1 VNTLTTQT
9 DRLET
14 RYELGHNS
22 RQLEAIQGQAQ
33 QKWGELT
40 DDELDAAEGNRE
52 ELEGK
57 IQAKYGKIKEEA
69 KKEVDD
75 FIESL

>member
-1 VNTLTTQT
+1 
-9 DRLET
+9 LET